1 LLITKHLNYLFIFL
15 KTKIGCVYLMEDTF
29 WNASL
34 TELKQGYIQEK
45 DSYIC
50 LLCGK
55 TIEKGIIYPYENM
68 LYEAE
73 RYMRIHIE
81 STHQSV
87 FEYLIGLDKKLTG
100 LTDHQNHLLR
110 LFFQGKNDKD
120 VQKEMGIGSTSTI
133 RHHRFSLKEKERQAK
148 TFLAIMEL
156 LKEKDENAPAFIP
169 PHKTAKMIDDRY
181 AITEEEQQEI
191 IKKYLPEGVSGRL
204 KKFPP
209 KEKQRLIVLR
219 EIIKQFESD
228 TIYTEKEINQQL
240 DAIYDDYV
248 MIRRYL
254 IEYGF
259 LDRKPDGSKYWLKK

>member
-1 LLITKHLNYLFIFL
+1 
-15 KTKIGCVYLMEDTF
+15 MEKLDFF

-34 TELKQGYIQEK
+34 AELKQGYIQEE

-50 LLCGK
+50 LLCGEK
-55 TIEKGIIYPYENM
+55 IEKGIIYPHESI

-110 LFFQGKNDKD
+110 LFFQGKSDKEI
-120 VQKEMGIGSTSTI
+120 QSELGIGSISTI
-133 RHHRFSLKEKERQAK
+133 RHHRFALKEKERQAK
-148 TFLAIMEL
+148 TFLAMMEL
-156 LKEKDENAPAFIP
+156 LKEKDEYAPAFIS
-169 PHKTAKMIDDRY
+169 PHKTATMVDDRY
-181 AITEEEQQEI
+181 AVTEEEQQEI
-191 IKKYLPEGVSGRL
+191 IKKFLPEGVRGRL

-219 EIIKQFESD
+219 EITKRFESN
-228 TIYTEKEINQQL
+228 TIYTEKEVNQL
-240 DAIYDDYV
+240 LTEMYDDYV

-259 LDRKPDGSKYWLKK
+259 LDRKSDGSQYWLKK